1 MKKAIIVVS
10 FGTTYELTRKLCIES
25 IENRI
30 KEKYEDF
37 LVVRAFTSQMVI
49 NKLKKRD
56 NYFVDNPMEALYR
69 IKEEKIYN
77 IFIQPL
83 HIIPGYEY
91 EKLLKQVEKFNSE
104 NSDFNIKIGRPLL
117 YADSDYI
124 KVVEALDLDGNNK
137 DKAIVFMGHGTEHSA
152 DNAYIK
158 LEETFNERWYKNI
171 YIGTVEG
178 NKTIDDIV
186 PHLKENN
193 IKKVD
198 LMPFM
203 LVAGDHAINDMA
215 SEEEDSWRSRLVS
228 EGIET
233 NVVLKG
239 LGEVEGIQN
248 IYMEHLEDILTK

>member
-30 KEKYEDF
+30 KEKYKDF

-69 IKEEKIYN
+69 IKEEKINN

-104 NSDFNIKIGRPLL
+104 NSGFNIKIGKPLL
-117 YADSDYI
+117 YTDLDYI
-124 KVVEALDLDGNNK
+124 KVVEALDLDENNE

-158 LEETFNERWYKNI
+158 LEETFSEKLYKNI

-178 NKTIDDIV
+178 NKTIDNIV
-186 PHLKENN
+186 PHLKKNN

-198 LMPFM
+198 LMPLM

-215 SEEEDSWRSRLVS
+215 SEEGDSWKSRIVS

-233 NVVLKG
+233 NVVLRG
-239 LGEVEGIQN
+239 LGEIEGIQN
-248 IYMEHLEDILTK
+248 IYIEHLEDILVK